1 MKKSFKVHLQRHVGV
16 QWFLLSWHW
25 IKLRRRQ
32 RMQVI
37 QKSAADQHLS
47 SQSFASSHW
56 YPLWEYQRHHWHR

>member
-1 MKKSFKVHLQRHVGV
+1 MKKNFRVHFQQHVGV

-37 QKSAADQHLS
+37 QKTTIEHVS
-47 SQSFASSHW
+47 SQSFASSYWH
-56 YPLWEYQRHHWHR
+56 PVWEYQRYHGHK